1 MINDLWYLLAE
12 NHSRANKSGEHR
24 IMLEGY
30 AYRRYRIG
38 DSTICCVEP
47 TLIKRILPQIENP
60 PSHSCAAA
68 AVSSYDQVFIAK
80 LVSARRIS

>member
-1 MINDLWYLLAE
+1 MIFGIFLLRTTVGLT
-12 NHSRANKSGEHR
+12 NPANTGLCWKATLIGGTGS
-24 IMLEGY
+24 
-30 AYRRYRIG
+30 G